1 MTNPV
6 YQLTLH
12 KTYYDQGFFNLG
24 VSVES
29 LVRPDNGPIMI
40 ELGGSHRRIEGRVD
54 RNANQNGTPRI
65 FGGAELRNWLQN
77 TFSESDRV
85 EVHVRRPD
93 LLWIAADVES
103 GSRSI
108 SLEDIGFQ
116 KLTTWTL
123 DNERIKPAGLG
134 WKECSSWIYA
144 FVVDGRPRYFGIT
157 NMVLRSRLDHY
168 SYQPGDRVRELIVRE
183 LTEGRPVEIHGVERV
198 GVSRFDLEAEES
210 RLIQEFGTDW
220 NVRR

>member
-12 KTYYDQGFFNLG
+12 KSYYDKGFFNLG
-24 VSVES
+24 VSVEG
-29 LVRPDNGPIMI
+29 LVRPDNGPITI

-65 FGGAELRNWLQN
+65 FGGAELRNWLQS
-77 TFSESDRV
+77 TFSEGDQV
-85 EVHVRRPD
+85 EVQVRRPD
-93 LLWIAADVES
+93 LLRIAADVES
-103 GSRSI
+103 GSRS
-108 SLEDIGFQ
+108 LEDIGFQ
-116 KLTTWTL
+116 KLTAWTL
-123 DNERIKPAGLG
+123 VNDRIKPAGLS
-134 WKECSSWIYA
+134 WKDCSSWIYA
-144 FVVDGRPRYFGIT
+144 FIVDGRPRYFGVT
-157 NMVLRSRLDHY
+157 NTVLRSRLDHY
-168 SYQPGDRVRELIVRE
+168 SYQAGDRVRTLIVRE
-183 LTEGRPVEIHGVERV
+183 LTEGRSVEIHGVERA